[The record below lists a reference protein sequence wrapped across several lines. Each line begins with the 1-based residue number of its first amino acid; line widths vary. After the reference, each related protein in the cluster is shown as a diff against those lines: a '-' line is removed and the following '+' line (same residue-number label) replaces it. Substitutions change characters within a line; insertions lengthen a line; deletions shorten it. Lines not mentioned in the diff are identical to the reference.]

1 MYVES
6 LNTSYK
12 SDFADIF
19 VFIKPNINT
28 QTNSDISWL
37 YNTLTSR
44 ISHLP
49 DLDSVI
55 NTQFKIKVKM
65 KLRPVLMFILLM
77 VIYDVGANLPKLPIM
92 QCPVGTSLDSAF
104 FFGQTLP
111 RPFTDPQHNDAI
123 DNVNT
128 RLADYKGKTQAE
140 LRSMLMDTCDIPASV
155 TDADLI
161 NRTSVY
167 EAVKKFKALTGSD
180 SAKCFP
186 ARGRQDLEDYVENLL
201 TDKTDKRWF
210 HMFKGFLNPQDV
222 TMMACDAEFHFPN
235 GQLNFIL
242 MINI

>member
-37 YNTLTSR
+37 YNTLTNR

-111 RPFTDPQHNDAI
+111 RPFTDSDHNDGI
-123 DNVNT
+123 TKVIT
-128 RLADYKGKTQAE
+128 RLGQYKNQTQGQ
-140 LRSMLMDTCDIPASV
+140 LRSMLKDTCSNLESV
-155 TDADLI
+155 TDAELI
-161 NRTSVY
+161 KRTSIY
-167 EAVKKFKALTGSD
+167 WAVDKFTSGSG
-180 SAKCFP
+180 KCDP
-186 ARGRQDLEDYVENLL
+186 ARGRQDLEDYVENTL
-201 TDKTDKRWF
+201 TGAGRRWF
-210 HMFKGFLNPQDV
+210 HMFKGYLNPQDV
-222 TMMACDAEFHFPN
+222 TLMACKAQFHLPK
-235 GQLNFIL
+235 GQFNFIL
-242 MINI
+242 LLVLSF